1 MRGDGAMYRGE
12 IVLHRL
18 IGGARAAE
26 GLAVI
31 IDVFRAFSLECVL
44 YGLGAREVRPVG
56 TVEEARAW
64 RDRDPDCL
72 LAGERKGVMCE
83 GFDFGNS
90 PSALRA
96 EAVAGRRV
104 IHTTSA
110 GTQGLVNAV
119 RADAILTGSLLNARA
134 IAEYIR
140 RTDPPKV
147 SLVCMGRYGATPAE
161 EDELCALY
169 LRSLLLE
176 QPRPDLAARLDR
188 AFERW
193 GVLCR
198 ETAAA
203 EEMSFGEALTLLRR
217 MEYTGE
223 ARRGYFV
230 RGLSGAQ
237 FVRAKDF
244 ERISERLRQPD
255 GDCLCLCA
263 ADPAQAWG
271 RILPLDRAGD
281 SAFLCVPG
289 TVVVLEAGQVALI
302 VERQGAALRS
312 PRGSE
317 AAVMAL
323 AAAFR
328 AGKIYPHLRILT
340 VREYPADIAPWLQKA
355 GFIREMRDYVLTA
368 DR

>member
-1 MRGDGAMYRGE
+1 MYRGE

-176 QPRPDLAARLDR
+176 QPLPDLAARLN
-188 AFERW
+188 
-193 GVLCR
+193 
-198 ETAAA
+198 
-203 EEMSFGEALTLLRR
+203 ALR
-217 MEYTGE
+217 TG
-223 ARRGYFV
+223 GGSHF
-230 RGLSGAQ
+230 
-237 FVRAKDF
+237 F
-244 ERISERLRQPD
+244 
-255 GDCLCLCA
+255 
-263 ADPAQAWG
+263 DPARQAVFPEADFWMCVRRDVYPFVLRVERDADG
-271 RILPLDRAGD
+271 LVSRRID
-281 SAFLCVPG
+281 VP
-289 TVVVLEAGQVALI
+289 EAG
-302 VERQGAALRS
+302 S
-312 PRGSE
+312 
-317 AAVMAL
+317 
-323 AAAFR
+323 
-328 AGKIYPHLRILT
+328 
-340 VREYPADIAPWLQKA
+340 
-355 GFIREMRDYVLTA
+355 
-368 DR
+368 